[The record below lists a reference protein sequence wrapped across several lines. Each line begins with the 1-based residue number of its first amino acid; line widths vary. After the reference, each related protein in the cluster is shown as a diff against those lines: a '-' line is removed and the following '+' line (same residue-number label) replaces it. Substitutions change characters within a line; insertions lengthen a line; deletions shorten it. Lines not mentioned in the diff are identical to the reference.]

1 MKTVLTNERIY
12 GKYDMTNQFDM
23 PRDDYI
29 RFRRKPGLSETVLDG
44 GEEAAGAELE
54 AVFGAGKGAV
64 VDVFVVAAVEQIVG
78 CERQAYLC
86 VQTPYR
92 RGVKKYKVGGVTFGK
107 TGQEM
112 FGPYSELRMVI
123 RYYGGE
129 KVLMEGMIVVCLTV
143 DFQSG
148 ETVGCLIVC
157 GDPSADAPF
166 EIRFQTSCQ
175 LAIRYCGV
183 VAHGRCR
190 RDRGIDIATDNHLA
204 VAEPFAETT
213 VCVPGVGVMKPVG
226 IG

>member
-1 MKTVLTNERIY
+1 
-12 GKYDMTNQFDM
+12 MTNQFDM

-78 CERQAYLC
+78 CEGQAYLC

-112 FGPYSELRMVI
+112 FGPYSELHIVI

-213 VCVPGVGVMKPVG
+213 VCVPGVGVMKSVG

>member
-1 MKTVLTNERIY
+1 
-12 GKYDMTNQFDM
+12 MTNQFDM

-54 AVFGAGKGAV
+54 AVFGAGEGAV
-64 VDVFVVAAVEQIVG
+64 VDVFVVAAVEQVVG

-112 FGPYSELRMVI
+112 FGPYSELHIVI